1 MSVQAGQRRAQ
12 PIDVVVERWASRTL
26 GAVTAL
32 TLFAMMML
40 TFVDVSGRYL
50 LRQPVYGGYEVTE
63 FLMGVLIFSGLPIL
77 CAREGH
83 VSIDVF
89 DSMIPKRLRRPQM
102 AFVNL
107 VSAGALGAT
116 AWRLF
121 VHSGEL
127 SKNHEVTMTLK
138 IPHGPFAMAFSF
150 LAAAACIAALVVCWS
165 YLRGTRDPIV
175 GEGAP

>member
-1 MSVQAGQRRAQ
+1 MGAGDSIDQAF
-12 PIDVVVERWASRTL
+12 ERWASRTL

-40 TFVDVSGRYL
+40 TFIDVSGRYL
-50 LRQPVYGGYEVTE
+50 LRQPVYGGYEITE
-63 FLMGVLIFSGLPIL
+63 FLMGILIFSGLPIL

-89 DSMIPKRLRRPQM
+89 DSLVPKRLRRAQM
-102 AFVNL
+102 ALVNL
-107 VSAGALGAT
+107 ISAGALGAM

-121 VHSGEL
+121 VHSTEL
-127 SKNHEVTMTLK
+127 SKNNEVTMTLK

-150 LAAAACIAALVVCWS
+150 LAAAACVASLVVLWS
-165 YLRGTRDPIV
+165 YVRGTRDPIV

>member
-1 MSVQAGQRRAQ
+1 MSDQAGQPAREAA
-12 PIDVVVERWASRTL
+12 DVVIERWASRTL
-26 GAVTAL
+26 GAVSAL
-32 TLFAMMML
+32 TLFTMMTL
-40 TFVDVSGRYL
+40 TFIDVAGRYL

-102 AFVNL
+102 VIVNL
-107 VSAGALGAT
+107 ISALALGGM

-138 IPHGPFAMAFSF
+138 IPHGPFAMAFSL
-150 LAAAACIAALVVCWS
+150 LAAAACIAAIVVTWS
-165 YLRGTRDPIV
+165 YLRGTRDPIM